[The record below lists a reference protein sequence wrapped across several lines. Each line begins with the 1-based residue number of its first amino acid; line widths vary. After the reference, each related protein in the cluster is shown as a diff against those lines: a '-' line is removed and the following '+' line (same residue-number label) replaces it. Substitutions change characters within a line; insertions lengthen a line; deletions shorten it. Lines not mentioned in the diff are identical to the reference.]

1 MTVSEQQLATWAK
14 PPSDSEKQRCV
25 NAVALIKDAIRND
38 PVLSRKNI
46 QIFGQG
52 SHQNHTN
59 VRLDSDVDVC
69 VVFKG
74 EFYFKL
80 PTGRTHDEFG
90 ITLANSYTFAEYKNS
105 VLSALRD
112 RFGRNDVD
120 RGNKSIKVRSS
131 SNRVEADVVPAF
143 EHRQYTGRQTSS
155 DHEYHEGIKF
165 IADDGNSVVNFPKQH
180 EKNGNEKNIR
190 TSHRYKRIVRLLK
203 KINYELDPD
212 GYIPSFLV
220 ECLAWNVSDFV
231 YLQNSNFIYAATLRD
246 VLDFIYLHTNDDPDL
261 SEDWEEV
268 NGLIPLFRG
277 HSKWTK
283 GDVANFI
290 VKARNYV
297 GLS

>member
-1 MTVSEQQLATWAK
+1 MDYSNNMTVSEQQLATWAK

-80 PTGRTHDEFG
+80 PTGRTYDEFG
-90 ITLANSYTFAEYKNS
+90 ITLANSYTFAEYKDS
-105 VLSALRD
+105 VLSALKGK
-112 RFGRNDVD
+112 FGRNDVN
-120 RGNKSIKVRSS
+120 RGNKSIKVRSN

-143 EHRQYTGRQTSS
+143 EYRRYS
-155 DHEYHEGIKF
+155 DSGYEEGIKF
-165 IADDGNSVVNFPKQH
+165 FTDDGKSVVNFPKQH
-180 EKNGNEKNIR
+180 EENGNEKNTQ
-190 TSHRYKRIVRLLK
+190 TSRRYKKTVRLLK
-203 KINYELDPD
+203 KINYELAED

-220 ECLAWNVSDFV
+220 ECLVWNVPNTVFSRNDTHTDRLRCTLNHIYSHTNEQNAHLCDEWGEVSELRYLFRRGKGWTKEDAADFTVRAWN
-231 YLQNSNFIYAATLRD
+231 YAG
-246 VLDFIYLHTNDDPDL
+246 F
-261 SEDWEEV
+261 S
-268 NGLIPLFRG
+268 
-277 HSKWTK
+277 
-283 GDVANFI
+283 
-290 VKARNYV
+290 
-297 GLS
+297 